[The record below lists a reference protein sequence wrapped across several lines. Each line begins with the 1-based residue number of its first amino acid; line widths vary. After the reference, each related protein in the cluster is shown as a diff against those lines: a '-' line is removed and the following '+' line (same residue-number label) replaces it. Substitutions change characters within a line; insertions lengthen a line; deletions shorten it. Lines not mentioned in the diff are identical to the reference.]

1 MATLTGKTALVTGG
15 ASGIGKA
22 IAERFAEEGAR
33 VVINN
38 ITESG
43 SKVAEA
49 IGGAFVQADLADME
63 QTRSLAQQVL
73 REHGG
78 VDILV
83 NNAGVQHVAPI
94 EEFPEEEW
102 ARMLQ
107 IMLTAPFQVDEA
119 LAAHDEGA
127 GVGAHHQHVVR
138 ATGSSRARTSPPTS
152 RRSTASWG

>member
-49 IGGAFVQADLADME
+49 IGGAFVQADLAG
-63 QTRSLAQQVL
+63 VF
-73 REHGG
+73 GG
-78 VDILV
+78 
-83 NNAGVQHVAPI
+83 
-94 EEFPEEEW
+94 F
-102 ARMLQ
+102 
-107 IMLTAPFQVDEA
+107 
-119 LAAHDEGA
+119 
-127 GVGAHHQHVVR
+127 
-138 ATGSSRARTSPPTS
+138 
-152 RRSTASWG
+152 